1 MENELVSFVD
11 FELNLKKLFEKKN
24 LQSLNN
30 HNPTSLKELDVL
42 FNSLPVAANIFDHK
56 ELRYTYCNENLCSL
70 MGYSRAVFLG
80 ENGMQTVYDTFH
92 PTHMAIYNTYLYP
105 KISEIMAEAVTNN
118 EDIKSY
124 KFNCTFK
131 AVRSNKQEFWCQVQ
145 YGVIET
151 YSDGTPMFS
160 LSLLNDINHIK
171 KDNNID
177 FLIYKTSSGEIQ
189 QTISY
194 TSFNEDNSQLKLSK
208 REIEILALVKI
219 GHTSKEIA
227 AKLFVSEHT
236 VHTHRKNMLH
246 KTNSKNIAELI
257 QFANLKNICW

>member
-1 MENELVSFVD
+1 MENEIVSFVD
-11 FELNLKKLFEKKN
+11 FELNLKKIFDKKN
-24 LQSLNN
+24 LYSPNN
-30 HNPTSLKELDVL
+30 HNPTFYKELDAL

-56 ELRYTYCNENLCSL
+56 ELRYTYCNENLASL
-70 MGYSRAVFLG
+70 MGYSRAEFMS
-80 ENGMQTVYDTFH
+80 ENGMQTVYNTFH
-92 PTHMAIYNTYLYP
+92 PTHMAIYNAYLYP
-105 KISEIMAEAVTNN
+105 KVVEIMAEAVANS
-118 EDIKSY
+118 EDVKSY
-124 KFNCTFK
+124 KFSSTFK

-145 YGVIET
+145 FGVIET
-151 YSDGTPMFS
+151 YSDGIPMFT
-160 LSLLNDINHIK
+160 LSLLNDISHIK

-177 FLIYKTSSGEIQ
+177 FLIYKTTSGEIQ

-257 QFANLKNICW
+257 QFANFKNICW

>member
-1 MENELVSFVD
+1 MKNETVSFVD

-30 HNPTSLKELDVL
+30 HNPPFLKELDAL

-56 ELRYTYCNENLCSL
+56 ELRNIYCNENLCSL
-70 MGYSRAVFLG
+70 MGYSRAEFLS
-80 ENGMQTVYDTFH
+80 ENGMQTVYNTFH
-92 PTHMAIYNTYLYP
+92 PTHMAIYNAYLFP
-105 KISEIMAEAVTNN
+105 KISEVMAEAVANN
-118 EDIKSY
+118 EDVKSY
-124 KFNCTFK
+124 KFNSTFK
-131 AVRSNKQEFWCQVQ
+131 AVRSNKHEFWCQFQ
-145 YGVIET
+145 LGVIET
-151 YSDGTPMFS
+151 YSDGTPMFTIC
-160 LSLLNDINHIK
+160 LLNDISHIK

-177 FLIYKTSSGEIQ
+177 FLIYKTPSGEIQ

-194 TSFNEDNSQLKLSK
+194 TSFNEDNSQSKLSK
-208 REIEILALVKI
+208 REIEILALVKN

-227 AKLFVSEHT
+227 TKLFVSEYT

-257 QFANLKNICW
+257 QFANLKNIC